1 MYELISVFIKSIYIA
16 KLPYVT
22 AGLSSIYD
30 IADYFNL
37 LLLSFF
43 RPQVAKAAAIRWM
56 ISVVHIS
63 FLFFFFLFFSFY
75 LFIYLCIF
83 QTALLQNTMSKAW
96 QLQPSSVK
104 ENSNSFQ
111 VLVSLFNLLKA
122 KV

>member
-63 FLFFFFLFFSFY
+63 FLFFFFPLLFL
-75 LFIYLCIF
+75 LFIYLFMYFPDSFTAEHHEQSLTAAAFLSKGKF
-83 QTALLQNTMSKAW
+83 QFI
-96 QLQPSSVK
+96 SSTGQ
-104 ENSNSFQ
+104 FI
-111 VLVSLFNLLKA
+111 
-122 KV
+122 